1 MVSLILAKIADFNDL
16 NIIIYI
22 SVALECLLSV
32 IGLLCYFFP
41 ETTKFGAFL
50 RKIFKGAKKV
60 KEDVDEII
68 DNNNDA
74 EDDKNE

>member
-1 MVSLILAKIADFNDL
+1 MLSLILSTITDYQGPE
-16 NIIIYI
+16 IIIYI

-41 ETTKFGAFL
+41 ENSKFGAIL

-60 KEDVDEII
+60 QDKIDDIT

-74 EDDKNE
+74 EDNKNE

>member
-1 MVSLILAKIADFNDL
+1 MLSLFLSAITNYQGPE
-16 NIIIYI
+16 IIIYI

-60 KEDVDEII
+60 KEDVDDII

-74 EDDKNE
+74 EDNKNE